1 VSFSFLPPL
10 LATALLRLVATL
22 DPRNAW
28 RVPVL
33 LVGALFAAGRRT
45 VTAWFRACGITDDFR
60 PAYSAIHSVG
70 RRVDVCAVSV
80 LGALEGLVEGD
91 ELTVILDDTPTARY
105 GPCIDGAGIH
115 HNPTPG
121 PAGERFVYGHV
132 WVTLALLVV
141 HPLFGPLALPL
152 LSRLYIRQKDHPKLL
167 PDYRER
173 HPFRTKLELAG
184 ELLRWLAKWKG
195 RRFVRVRVLCDGAYA
210 KRPLLRLARQLGF
223 IVVSRLPRNAALC
236 SLPGPAPAGRRG
248 RRPTYGK
255 ARYDLAK
262 RAGQRRGWHAV
273 DCIQYGARQRKR
285 TKTFLATWRP
295 AGGPIRVVLV
305 DEADGWRAYF
315 STDVDA
321 TPADVLEA
329 AAERGTIEQLFRD
342 VKEVWRAAEQQVRN
356 LWANIGCWHVNGW
369 MYSLVE
375 LWAWGREED
384 LLVDRSASPWDR
396 EYRRPSHADKRKAL
410 QREMLWAE
418 IEALL
423 AGEPTPQ
430 EIRDLTARLLQ
441 RAA

>member
-33 LVGALFAAGRRT
+33 LVGALFATGRRT
-45 VTAWFRACGITDDFR
+45 VTAWFRAAGITTDFR
-60 PAYSAIHSVG
+60 PAYSAIYSVG
-70 RRVDVCAVSV
+70 RRVDACAVSV
-80 LGALEGLVEGD
+80 REPLEGLVEGD

-132 WVTLALLVV
+132 WVTLALLVC

-152 LSRLYIRQKDHPKLL
+152 LARLYIRQKDHPKLL
-167 PDYRER
+167 PDYQQQ

-184 ELLRWLAKWKG
+184 ELLRWLAEWKS
-195 RRFVRVRVLCDGAYA
+195 RRFVRVRVLCDGFYA

-223 IVVSRLPRNAALC
+223 VVVSRLPKNAALR
-236 SLPGPAPAGRRG
+236 SLPGPVPAGRRG
-248 RRPTYGK
+248 PRPTYGTR
-255 ARYDLAK
+255 RYDLAK
-262 RAGQRRGWHAV
+262 RAGQRRGWSEI
-273 DCIQYGARQRKR
+273 DCIQYGDWQRKR
-285 TKTFLATWRP
+285 VKTFRATWRP
-295 AGGPIRVVLV
+295 AGGAIRVVLI
-305 DEADGWRAYF
+305 DEEDGWRAYF
-315 STDVDA
+315 STDVNA
-321 TPADVLEA
+321 TTQEVLEA

-342 VKEVWRAAEQQVRN
+342 VKEVWRAAQQQVRN
-356 LWANIGCWHVNGW
+356 LWANIGCWHANLW

-375 LWAWGREED
+375 LWAWQQQEAA
-384 LLVDRSASPWDR
+384 LVDRSASPWDR

-410 QREMLWAE
+410 QREMLRAE

-423 AGEPTPQ
+423 AGEPTRE
-430 EIRDLTARLLQ
+430 EIRDLAERLLL

>member
-1 VSFSFLPPL
+1 
-10 LATALLRLVATL
+10 LLRLVATL

-28 RVPVL
+28 RVPIL
-33 LVGALFAAGRRT
+33 LVGALFATGRRT

-60 PAYSAIHSVG
+60 PAYSAIYSTG
-70 RRVDVCAVSV
+70 RRVDSCAVSV
-80 LGALEGLVEGD
+80 LDALEGLVDGD

-132 WVTLALLVV
+132 WVTLALLVC
-141 HPLFGPLALPL
+141 HPLFGPIALPL

-167 PDYRER
+167 PDYQQQ

-184 ELLRWLAKWKG
+184 ELLRWLADWKG
-195 RRFVRVRVLCDGAYA
+195 RRFVRVRVLCDGAYG
-210 KRPLLRLARQLGF
+210 KRPLLRLAQELGF
-223 IVVSRLPRNAALC
+223 VVFSRLAKNAALF
-236 SLPGPAPAGRRG
+236 SLPGPVPAGRRG
-248 RRPTYGK
+248 PRPTYGTQ
-255 ARYDLAK
+255 RYDLAK
-262 RAGQRRGWHAV
+262 RAGQRRGWQEV
-273 DCIQYGARQRKR
+273 DCIQYGAMQRKR
-285 TKTFLATWRP
+285 VKTFLATWRP

-305 DEADGWRAYF
+305 AEDDGWRAYF

-321 TPADVLEA
+321 TPEDVLEA
-329 AAERGTIEQLFRD
+329 AAERGTIEQLFKD
-342 VKEVWRAAEQQVRN
+342 IKEVWRAAEQQVRN
-356 LWANIGCWHVNGW
+356 LWTNIGCWHINGW

-375 LWAWGREED
+375 LWAWEKEEAD
-384 LLVDRSASPWDR
+384 LVDRSASPWDR

-410 QREMLWAE
+410 QREMLRAE